1 MLQELFHPAA
11 VASAV
16 RAVTATVLLLGGA
29 YAVNGIARRVVERV
43 LRPPEGAPN
52 YAARLLRA
60 RTLLPLA
67 YSAIRYTVYFVAGLM
82 ILRQLGVD
90 PAPLLASAGVAG
102 LAIGFGAQALIR
114 DSISGFFLLLD
125 GLIQVGDV
133 ITVGTDT
140 GVVEQIGLRTT
151 QIRRFTGEVLT
162 IPNGELTRFRN
173 YSRGP
178 LRAVLTI
185 GVGRKEDLRR
195 VGELLHEAVAAW
207 RRDHPEAEAGEP
219 EVQALLELG
228 PQVQVLR
235 LVIPVQPMS
244 LWRAEQEVRLRI
256 KERLEAAGVEL
267 ISIGPSET
275 AA

>member
-1 MLQELFHPAA
+1 M
-11 VASAV
+11 ASAIRGV
-16 RAVTATVLLLGGA
+16 VTTALVLLGA
-29 YAVNGIARRVVERV
+29 YAVNGIGRRVVEQI

-52 YAARLLRA
+52 YAARLQRA

-67 YSAIRYTVYFVAGLM
+67 YGAIRYTVYFVAGIM
-82 ILRQLGVD
+82 ALRQLGVD

-125 GLIQVGDV
+125 GLIQVGDI
-133 ITVGTDT
+133 ITVGPET

-151 QIRRFTGEVLT
+151 QIRRFTGEVVT

-173 YSRGP
+173 YTRGP
-178 LRAVLTI
+178 LRAMLTI

-195 VGELLHEAVAAW
+195 VGELLHEAVAGW
-207 RRDHPEAEAGEP
+207 RQDHPEAEAGEP
-219 EVQALLELG
+219 EVQALLELA

-235 LVIPVQPMS
+235 LVVPVQPMS
-244 LWRAEQEVRLRI
+244 LWRAERELRLRI

-275 AA
+275 VA

>member
-1 MLQELFHPAA
+1 MLQELIHPAA

-16 RAVTATVLLLGGA
+16 RAVTAIVFLLLGA
-29 YAVNGIARRVVERV
+29 YAVNGIGQRVVERV

-52 YAARLLRA
+52 YVARLQRA

-67 YSAIRYTVYFVAGLM
+67 YGAIRYTVYFVAGLM
-82 ILRQLGVD
+82 VLRQLGVD

-133 ITVGTDT
+133 VTVGPDT

-151 QIRRFTGEVLT
+151 QIRRFTGEVVT

-173 YSRGP
+173 YTRGP

-207 RRDHPEAEAGEP
+207 RQDHPEAEAGEP

-244 LWRAEQEVRLRI
+244 LWRAERELRLRI

-267 ISIGPSET
+267 VSIGPSET